1 MSEAKAIVLEL
12 VLEFVLELELKYY
25 NYYIMKNNFLALF
38 LICASFLFAQE
49 DTNKPTKFQVGVH
62 YVGNLRNDN
71 IISDGFNGV
80 VGISANYAVY
90 QNDMI
95 SVFGGLN
102 VDYLQTRNSFL
113 KDDMLIWNPNASI
126 EIDAFKGK
134 LKPFF
139 GLGYAF
145 FSNHIMYST
154 GVLDPMDPSIIVS
167 EKKISFNGFTINP
180 GLKYHVSNLLFI
192 EGSYKYFPVNS
203 NDIVGKTTNTHFINL
218 GVGFKF

>member
-1 MSEAKAIVLEL
+1 
-12 VLEFVLELELKYY
+12 
-25 NYYIMKNNFLALF
+25 MKNIFLALF

-49 DTNKPTKFQVGVH
+49 YTNKPTKFQVGVH

-90 QNDMI
+90 QDETI

-102 VDYLQTRNSFL
+102 IDYLQSRDFFL
-113 KDDMLIWNPNASI
+113 QNNIIIWNPNVSI

-134 LKPFF
+134 LRPFL

-145 FSNHIMYST
+145 FSTDFEYETASF
-154 GVLDPMDPSIIVS
+154 DPSDPAFMS
-167 EKKISFNGFTINP
+167 RETKLSFNGLTINP
-180 GLKYHVSNLLFI
+180 GLKYHVSDLLFVQ
-192 EGSYKYFPVNS
+192 GSYKYFPVNS
-203 NDIVGKTTNTHFINL
+203 NDIDGTANAHFINL
-218 GVGFKF
+218 GLGFKF